1 MPNTTAIKPTVGI
14 FGLTG
19 CAGDQLAILNC
30 EDELL
35 DLVDLLDVR
44 DFLMASSGPD
54 TGASLDLAFVEGAV
68 ATRRDEERLREIR
81 ARSRCLV
88 AVGTCAVWGGV
99 AALDRFADRAA
110 LLEEIYGPTSRS
122 FDQLSVRALHEVVP
136 VDHRITG
143 CPIEKSEF
151 LAAVACLLNGDPPPT
166 VTYPVCA
173 ECRMRE
179 NTCLLLQQGL
189 PCLGSVTAAGCDAR
203 CPAHGVACIG
213 CRGPSVD
220 RNVES
225 LLAILESRG
234 TPAAAAGRMLD
245 SFAALA
251 MAGAAV
257 KENR

>member
-1 MPNTTAIKPTVGI
+1 MKPTVGI

-35 DLVDLLDVR
+35 DLVELLDVR
-44 DFLMASSGPD
+44 DFLMAASGPD

-68 ATRRDEERLREIR
+68 ASHRDEERLRRIR
-81 ARSRCLV
+81 ERSRTLV

-110 LLEEIYGPTSRS
+110 LLEEIYGPASRG

-136 VDHRITG
+136 VDYRITG
-143 CPIEKSEF
+143 CPIERTEF
-151 LAAVACLLNGDPPPT
+151 LGAVACLLNGDPPPELS
-166 VTYPVCA
+166 YSVCA

-179 NTCLLLQQGL
+179 TNCLLTHRGL

-203 CPAHGVACIG
+203 CPALGVACIG
-213 CRGPSVD
+213 CRGPAAD
-220 RNVES
+220 RNVDS
-225 LLAILESRG
+225 LLATLEARG
-234 TPAAAAGRMLD
+234 TPAAAAERMLA
-245 SFAALA
+245 SFAPV
-251 MAGAAV
+251 AATTLV
-257 KENR
+257 GVGREDR